1 MPRLVSKAITTRTLR
16 LSGYEKE
23 GWPSRI
29 SEIVHHPLSP
39 FTKRAF
45 YAIVVLAIVMA
56 IGTIGLM
63 LIEGWGLIS
72 SFYFMAL
79 LATAEGPAAT
89 PATDAGKIF
98 AAVMAFFSIGAAISA
113 ITFTFGPLFGSA
125 LKEGVRYLEKEEER
139 LKGKLGSKDA
149 DSKNHIPAE

>member
-1 MPRLVSKAITTRTLR
+1 MPRLVSKEIITRTLR
-16 LSGYEKE
+16 LLSCEKE
-23 GWPSRI
+23 GLPSRL

-56 IGTIGLM
+56 VGTVGLM
-63 LIEGWGLIS
+63 VIEGWGLVA

-89 PATDAGKIF
+89 PATDVGKIF
-98 AAVMAFFSIGAAISA
+98 AAIMAFFSIGAAISA
-113 ITFTFGPLFGSA
+113 ITFTFGPLFGSV
-125 LKEGVRYLEKEEER
+125 LTEGVRYLEKEERVKDR
-139 LKGKLGSKDA
+139 LEHENSDPKTHSC
-149 DSKNHIPAE
+149 

>member
-23 GWPSRI
+23 ELPSRL

-56 IGTIGLM
+56 VGKVGLM
-63 LIEGWGLIS
+63 VIEGWALVA

-79 LATAEGPAAT
+79 LATAEGQP
-89 PATDAGKIF
+89 
-98 AAVMAFFSIGAAISA
+98 
-113 ITFTFGPLFGSA
+113 PLQRPMWG
-125 LKEGVRYLEKEEER
+125 RYLPPSWPSSQSE
-139 LKGKLGSKDA
+139 
-149 DSKNHIPAE
+149 P